1 MFVFRS
7 QEKKIAHETETKE
20 EGGKMKDET
29 FKKQIEAGKWNTLL
43 RVPTSQDNQE
53 TRKRYRKAF
62 QAFAWRCLESTQS
75 LHRKEER
82 AMFQKLLDEH
92 CSGGLLAVWDAW
104 VLQHPTNASQ
114 PEMQ

>member
-1 MFVFRS
+1 
-7 QEKKIAHETETKE
+7 
-20 EGGKMKDET
+20 MKDET

-43 RVPTSQDNQE
+43 RIPTSQDNQE
-53 TRKRYRKAF
+53 TRKRYRKVF

-82 AMFQKLLDEH
+82 AVFQKLLDEH
-92 CSGGLLAVWDAW
+92 RSGGLIAVWEAW
-104 VLQHPTNASQ
+104 KAQHAVEVSQ